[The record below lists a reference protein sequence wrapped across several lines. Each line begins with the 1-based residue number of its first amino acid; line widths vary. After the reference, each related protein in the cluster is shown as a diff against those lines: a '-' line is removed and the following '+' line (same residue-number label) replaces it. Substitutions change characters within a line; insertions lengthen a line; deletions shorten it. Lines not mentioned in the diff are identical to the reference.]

1 MNDEVIWQSEL
12 PNGLKILLL
21 PNRLPVAH
29 VALYL
34 NAGSRDETLAEN
46 GIAHFIEHT
55 LFKGTTHRKSFHVL
69 NRLESVGGDL
79 NAYTSK
85 EETCLYAAVMQ
96 PYIGRAVEL
105 FADVIFNSV
114 FPENELEKEKQVITD
129 EIDSYRDNPSEQIM
143 DDFEENL
150 FSGHP
155 IGRNI
160 LGTKSSVRKFKRTDV
175 KNFIRRHYHPSRML
189 LAVSGNLS
197 LPKVENLAQ
206 RFFSDT
212 PFPAAEF
219 LRPAFSDYNPFNKVI
234 RRNHYQ
240 NHCVIGNLAYD
251 MKHQRRT
258 ALALLNNYFGGSAM
272 TSRLNLVVREKY
284 GLTYNIES
292 GYQAYTDTGLF
303 WIYFGTENGLH
314 YKTLDIIEKELAR
327 LRERPLGPL
336 QLLQAKRQFQGQIA
350 IAAESNANRLMAYGK
365 QWLHAGS
372 IESLDNTLALIENV
386 KQDDMIEAALEITNP
401 LAMSTLIFEAKQKGK
416 SIK

>member
-1 MNDEVIWQSEL
+1 MNDELIWRSEL

-29 VALYL
+29 VTLYL
-34 NAGSRDETLAEN
+34 NVGSRDEAPSEN

-143 DDFEENL
+143 DDFEEHL
-150 FSGHP
+150 YSGHP

-160 LGTKSSVRKFKRTDV
+160 LGTKSTVRKFNRKDV
-175 KNFIRRHYHPSRML
+175 ITFIQRHYHPSRML

-197 LPKVENLAQ
+197 LAKVELLAQ
-206 RFFSDT
+206 RYFTDA

-219 LRPAFSDYNPFNKVI
+219 SRPAFSNYIPFEKVI
-234 RRNHYQ
+234 KKSHYQ

-251 MKHQRRT
+251 MKHPRRT
-258 ALALLNNYFGGSAM
+258 PLALLNNYLGGSAM
-272 TSRLNLVVREKY
+272 TSRLNLVVREKHGY
-284 GLTYNIES
+284 TYNIES

-303 WIYFGTENGLH
+303 WVYFGTENGLH
-314 YKTLDIIEKELAR
+314 QKTLEVIEHELSR

-365 QWLHAGS
+365 QWLHAGF
-372 IESLDNTLALIENV
+372 IESLVNTLDLIENV

-401 LAMSTLIFEAKQKGK
+401 MAMSTLIFEARQRGK
-416 SIK
+416 PTK